1 MINVVGKPC
10 PIPVI
15 EAKKALR
22 QAAPGEQVRIIVD
35 NDVARQNLQKMAEG
49 MGCGFSYG
57 PAAGEGQDNIEVVI
71 TAPAGPAAKAAGG
84 GTKDSAVTGAIGAG
98 SSGGADCSW
107 DGTEAMLEAARQ
119 LLDEEGKG
127 LVVAIGSDCMG
138 RGEDELGRSLMK
150 AFIYSLTEL
159 DVPPEYLLF
168 FNSGVKLAV
177 EGAGTLADLRTLAD
191 KGVNINSCGACLNYY
206 SLTDKLAIGNITN
219 MYAITTTMAQ
229 GRRLINLS

>member
-1 MINVVGKPC
+1 MINVIGKPC

-22 QAAPGEQVRIIVD
+22 LAAPGEQVRILVD

-71 TAPAGPAAKAAGG
+71 TAAAEAGKNGGAAG
-84 GTKDSAVTGAIGAG
+84 SAI
-98 SSGGADCSW
+98 SGESAD
-107 DGTEAMLEAARQ
+107 AVLEAARRLQ
-119 LLDEEGKG
+119 DEEGKG
-127 LVVAIGSDCMG
+127 LVVAIGSECMG

-159 DVPPEYLLF
+159 DAAPEYLLF
-168 FNSGVKLAV
+168 FNSGVKLAL

-206 SLTDKLAIGNITN
+206 GLTEKLAIGNITN
-219 MYAITTTMAQ
+219 MYAITTTMSQA
-229 GRRLINLS
+229 RRLINLS